1 MATHAKT
8 AKKPLLKPVLKP
20 INTLVKPL
28 QQAGVATPPV
38 IQRVWQWVA
47 DNGPHGANQTADALK
62 LERNNTSSTLGI
74 LCDRGMMTRATEVR
88 LGKSVLIYT
97 ANPKMKTYELW
108 PVSKEAKARKAATSK
123 LREEARNPKSAEI
136 FTIAGTAHLPKPE
149 DTALVE
155 VQAVEV
161 QATEAKEV
169 HILDRLS
176 VREAYALYLELRTMF
191 NPVALTDA
199 GKA

>member
-28 QQAGVATPPV
+28 QAAGVATPPV

-47 DNGPHGANQTADALK
+47 DNGPHGANSTADALK

-74 LCDRGMMTRATEVR
+74 LCDRGMMTRVAEIQQ
-88 LGKSVLIYT
+88 GKSVLIYT

-123 LREEARNPKSAEI
+123 LREEAHNPKSAEI
-136 FTIAGTAHLPKPE
+136 FTIAGNAHLPK
-149 DTALVE
+149 VE
-155 VQAVEV
+155 EAPVVEAV
-161 QATEAKEV
+161 EAKEA
-169 HILDRLS
+169 HILDRLN

-191 NPVALTDA
+191 NPVTLTDA